1 VDSAF
6 AQVQAAAM
14 TESPYTMPL
23 EEFERLVRVPMAD
36 TAEVQPVP
44 GGTTDLDWGDGHL
57 PMGDGGAD
65 GDCD

>member
-1 VDSAF
+1 MDTAF
-6 AQVQAAAM
+6 ALVHAAAM

-23 EEFERLVRVPMAD
+23 EEFERSVRVPAAD

-44 GGTTDLDWGDGHL
+44 GGTTGLDWGDGQL
-57 PMGDGGAD
+57 PMGDGGAA